1 MTTIPADRVLL
12 PGDLILVDLDPGLGT
27 EQRGRR
33 PALIVSTL
41 EMNTLTRRIIICPV
55 TRNLDPWPTKVFLP
69 AGLGANGAVLV
80 DQARSIDRKART
92 LRSLGTVPAPILRE
106 VRSKLAALIGV
117 PVGDAAETSECP

>member
-1 MTTIPADRVLL
+1 MTTTIAERILL
-12 PGDLILVDLDPGLGT
+12 PGDLVLVDLDPVLGT

-33 PALIVSTL
+33 PALIVSTF

-69 AGLGANGAVLV
+69 TGLGATGAVLV

-92 LRSLGTVPAPILRE
+92 LRSLGAVPAPILRE

-117 PVGDAAETSECP
+117 QVGDAAQTSEYP